1 MEKNKQKITP
11 PRLAP
16 RLNEEDSFVRWMTEE
31 EGDLAEYLFKDEAIE
46 GVRRDF
52 TGISS
57 CRFVNC
63 NFNGCKFYKLQFSD
77 TVFYNCDLS
86 NISFSGCGFHRVEFT
101 DCKLMGTQLPES
113 LLNHTVFRNCR
124 ADYMVV
130 SMSKIRNS
138 LWVDSGLRGAAF
150 DNCALVQ
157 SQFCRCQL
165 IEAEFHRTPLKEM
178 DLSDSDIRGI
188 RLSAV
193 PAGELKGA
201 TVTSLQALDLARLLG
216 IIIKE

>member
-1 MEKNKQKITP
+1 MQKITP
-11 PRLAP
+11 PRLSP
-16 RLNEEDSFVRWMTEE
+16 RLNEEDSFVRL
-31 EGDLAEYLFKDEAIE
+31 LAENDGDVAEYQFKDELIDD
-46 GVRRDF
+46 VSRDF
-52 TGISS
+52 TGVHS

-63 NFNGCKFYKLQFSD
+63 NFSGCKFYKCQFSD

-86 NISFSGCGFHRVEFT
+86 NVSFAGCGFHRVTFT
-101 DCKLMGTQLPES
+101 DCKLVGTQLPES
-113 LLNHTVFRNCR
+113 LFNHTVFRNCR
-124 ADYMVV
+124 ADYMVL
-130 SMSKIRNS
+130 SMSKIRHS

-157 SQFCRCQL
+157 SQFSRCQL
-165 IEAEFHRTPLKEM
+165 IEAEFHRTALKEM